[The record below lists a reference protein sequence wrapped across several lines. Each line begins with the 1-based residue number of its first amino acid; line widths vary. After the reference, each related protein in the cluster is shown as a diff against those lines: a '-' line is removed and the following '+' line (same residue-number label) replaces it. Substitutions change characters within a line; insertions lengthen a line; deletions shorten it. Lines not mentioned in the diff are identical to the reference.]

1 MDMTHLALARAV
13 MDTRLASARERH
25 LAEEVSHARRLARRT
40 ERDRLP
46 GWWWLR
52 RLRRRSAAPDL
63 PAEETTVHNTAPTP
77 LAPALA
83 DRPHRPER
91 QEQEGETT
99 MQLDGMLQRIAER
112 IVENGTLTEAPVL
125 QAMASLSRQVCPG
138 AAAAL
143 VDWDGTETARLRAFG
158 IVHGVVLEILGA
170 SGGSLLLDEVRG
182 AVDLARTG

>member
-13 MDTRLASARERH
+13 MDARLASARERH
-25 LAEEVSHARRLARRT
+25 LAEEVSHARRLARRA

-46 GWWWLR
+46 GWWWVR
-52 RLRRRSAAPDL
+52 RLRRRSAAADL
-63 PAEETTVHNTAPTP
+63 PAGETTVHTAPTP

-91 QEQEGETT
+91 QEQDGDRT

-182 AVDLARTG
+182 AVDLALAG

>member
-13 MDTRLASARERH
+13 MDARLASARERH
-25 LAEEVSHARRLARRT
+25 LAEEVSHAPSGSAHRTRPPPRLVVAPAT
-40 ERDRLP
+40 TP
-46 GWWWLR
+46 QV
-52 RLRRRSAAPDL
+52 AAACL
-63 PAEETTVHNTAPTP
+63 PAEETTVHTTAPTP

-91 QEQEGETT
+91 QEQEGERT

-112 IVENGTLTEAPVL
+112 IVENGTPTEAPVL

-182 AVDLARTG
+182 AVDLAQAG